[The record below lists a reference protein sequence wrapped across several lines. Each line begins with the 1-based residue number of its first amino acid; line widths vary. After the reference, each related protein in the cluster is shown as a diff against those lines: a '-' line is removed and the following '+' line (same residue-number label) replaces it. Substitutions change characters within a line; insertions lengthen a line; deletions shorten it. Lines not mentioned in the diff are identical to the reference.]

1 MYLIIFP
8 LYIYVNGIKS
18 LCISFGFRM
27 ILPKETAKIAIPLK
41 LTALYGAKKC
51 NKFAFCDN
59 HLVLKAYDHDE
70 T

>member
-1 MYLIIFP
+1 
-8 LYIYVNGIKS
+8 
-18 LCISFGFRM
+18 M

-59 HLVLKAYDHDE
+59 RLVLKAYDHDE
-70 T
+70 TQSVRLAVRKV